1 MLIALHACNTATDDA
16 LAKGVYA
23 GAQVIVAAPCC
34 QHQIRNEME
43 SGTPNEILSPI
54 LRHGIFMERQAELV
68 TDSIRVLFL
77 QYHGYKTKVVE
88 FISDAHTH
96 KNVMIIATK
105 STISD
110 EQKQKILSQLEAL
123 KSFFGI
129 NQHYIE
135 TKWQK

>member
-1 MLIALHACNTATDDA
+1 
-16 LAKGVYA
+16 
-23 GAQVIVAAPCC
+23 
-34 QHQIRNEME
+34 
-43 SGTPNEILSPI
+43 
-54 LRHGIFMERQAELV
+54 
-68 TDSIRVLFL
+68 
-77 QYHGYKTKVVE
+77 
-88 FISDAHTH
+88 
-96 KNVMIIATK
+96 MIIATK